1 MLAIPKPM
9 LDALEL
15 GPDASVAI
23 SVKSGRLVVD
33 PKRRKRYSL
42 DELLAQCKPSATR
55 SREDRRWVTGGPVGR
70 ELI

>member
-1 MLAIPKPM
+1 MLAIPKAM

-42 DELLAQCKPSATR
+42 DELLAQCKPSARR
-55 SREDRRWVTGGPVGR
+55 SRENRQWITGGTVGR

>member
-42 DELLAQCKPSATR
+42 DELLAQCKPSAGR